1 MRAKDI
7 GVLKQFTVYLVDDDL
22 GVLKGLT
29 RLVRA
34 KNYNVKG
41 YSSPELF
48 LQEHDVAVPG
58 CAVLDVSMPAI
69 DGLDLQLALT
79 ALDGC
84 HRPVIFVTGKGDIPT
99 SVRAMK
105 AGAIDFLT
113 KPVKAEAL
121 FDAIS
126 RAELRDAEFRKGYS
140 ELESINTKMMTL
152 TPREREVLMHVVRGR
167 LNKQIA
173 GDLGTVEKTIK
184 VHRSR
189 VMEKLACRSVADLV
203 RMAVKL
209 ELTR

>member
-1 MRAKDI
+1 MDI
-7 GVLKQFTVYLVDDDL
+7 EVLKQFTVYLIDDDL
-22 GVLKGLT
+22 GVLNGLT

-34 KNYNVKG
+34 KNYNVRA

-48 LQEHDVAVPG
+48 LQEHDEAVAG

-69 DGLDLQLALT
+69 DGLELQLALT
-79 ALDGC
+79 ALNGC

-126 RAELRDAEFRKGYS
+126 RAELRDAEFRRIDQRKNEGS
-140 ELESINTKMMTL
+140 HSA
-152 TPREREVLMHVVRGR
+152 R
-167 LNKQIA
+167 A
-173 GDLGTVEKTIK
+173 
-184 VHRSR
+184 
-189 VMEKLACRSVADLV
+189 
-203 RMAVKL
+203 
-209 ELTR
+209 

>member
-7 GVLKQFTVYLVDDDL
+7 GVQKQFTVYLVDDDL

-99 SVRAMK
+99 SVRAM
-105 AGAIDFLT
+105 
-113 KPVKAEAL
+113 
-121 FDAIS
+121 
-126 RAELRDAEFRKGYS
+126 
-140 ELESINTKMMTL
+140 
-152 TPREREVLMHVVRGR
+152 
-167 LNKQIA
+167 
-173 GDLGTVEKTIK
+173 
-184 VHRSR
+184 
-189 VMEKLACRSVADLV
+189 
-203 RMAVKL
+203 
-209 ELTR
+209 

>member
-1 MRAKDI
+1 M
-7 GVLKQFTVYLVDDDL
+7 LKQFTVYLVDDDL
-22 GVLKGLT
+22 GVLKGLA
-29 RLVRA
+29 RLVRTR
-34 KNYNVKG
+34 NYNVKA

-58 CAVLDVSMPAI
+58 YAVLDVSMPAI
-69 DGLDLQLALT
+69 DGLELQLSLT

-126 RAELRDAEFRKGYS
+126 CAELGDAEFRKGRS
-140 ELESINTKMMTL
+140 EMESINARMKTL

-189 VMEKLACRSVADLV
+189 VMEKLDTRSLADLV
-203 RMAVKL
+203 RMTEKL
-209 ELTR
+209 DLTR